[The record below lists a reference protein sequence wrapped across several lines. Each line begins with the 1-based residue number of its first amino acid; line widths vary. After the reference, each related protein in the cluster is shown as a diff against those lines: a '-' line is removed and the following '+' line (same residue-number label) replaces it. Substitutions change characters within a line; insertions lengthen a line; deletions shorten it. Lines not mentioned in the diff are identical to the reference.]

1 MPNRIVTA
9 SLVVSFT
16 TEGSGDGDGELKLE
30 VDSRPDGLN
39 GGKTSFGIEDDVYI
53 LLFKSANVDVTKI
66 TCTSGSLSPAGSG
79 LADETDTLSFA
90 KSAEANLGYPY
101 ASGGAIA
108 WMGAS
113 GGTPTFTAGKSLVKV
128 PNAVIAIGKA
138 TYKAAYT
145 AYKLS
150 GVGDVESVLV
160 YAEGTVA

>member
-1 MPNRIVTA
+1 MPSRVTA
-9 SLVVSFT
+9 SLVVSFS
-16 TEGSGDGDGELKLE
+16 TESAASGGGDLKLE

-39 GGKTSFGIEDDVYI
+39 GGITQFGTEDDVYI
-53 LLFKSANVDVTKI
+53 LLFKSANVEVTEI

-79 LADETDTLSFA
+79 LADETDVLSFA

-113 GGTPTFTAGKSLVKV
+113 GGTPTFAAGKSIVTV

-138 TYKAAYT
+138 TYKAAYQ

-150 GVGDVESVLV
+150 GVGDVESVLI
-160 YAEGTVA
+160 YAEGVAA